1 MELADWIQSF
11 VLLVTII
18 GLIISILNNRK
29 QVKAFNEQ
37 LKLNFFSTFT
47 SRYQE
52 IILNFPEEINE
63 PDFDYN
69 KLQTEDRSKVLRYMR
84 AYFNL
89 CSEEFDLWK
98 AGKIE
103 ERIWEN
109 WKEGIEFSFSKV
121 AFRNA
126 WKLIKFDSYYYSDF
140 STWINNL
147 IVKNEN
153 MNDVSLRDNN

>member
-11 VLLVTII
+11 ILLVTII
-18 GLIISILNNRK
+18 GLIFSIANNRK

-47 SRYQE
+47 TRYQE
-52 IILNFPEEINE
+52 IILNLPEEIND
-63 PDFDYN
+63 PNFDFN
-69 KLQTEDRSKVLRYMR
+69 KLPDEKKSITLRYMR

-89 CSEEFDLWK
+89 CSEEFDLWN

-126 WKLIKFDSYYYSDF
+126 WALIKFDTFYYSDF
-140 STWINNL
+140 TSWVNKL
-147 IVKNEN
+147 LVKSENE
-153 MNDVSLRDNN
+153 